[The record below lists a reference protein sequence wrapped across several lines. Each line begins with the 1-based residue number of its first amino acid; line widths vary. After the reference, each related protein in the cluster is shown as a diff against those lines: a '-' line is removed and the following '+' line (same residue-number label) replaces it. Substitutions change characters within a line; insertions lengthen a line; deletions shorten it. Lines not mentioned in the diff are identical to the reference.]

1 MADTDQS
8 HSPQPDMREQQR
20 HLDQSRV
27 DTFVIRA
34 RRIEAHSLAQD
45 TQRLIKLSGG
55 AMEISIRKGRTFVT
69 FDYPPEEQVESAAAR
84 VRPLLLTDVSMMN
97 VFKSIKSLTSAS
109 EDRAPIRAW
118 ITDGRARWVE
128 RTNETP
134 GETGFKA
141 FMSSTT
147 SDESAATDHM
157 QLALAWI
164 YGDVVHHDP
173 KHLERTKRWGVGER
187 FRAAVPL
194 VAYIMIEAINV
205 LMNIREMDKRGALT
219 VSPEAWTVPVV
230 AEENYEREA
239 ELYLGQIGTELP
251 GDTTQPLSA
260 EWKRFDQET
269 LAEWTAT
276 LPQEPG
282 FG

>member
-1 MADTDQS
+1 
-8 HSPQPDMREQQR
+8 MREQQR
-20 HLDQSRV
+20 QRDQSRV

-55 AMEISIRKGRTFVT
+55 AMEVAIRDGRTFVT

-84 VRPLLLTDVSMMN
+84 VRPLLLTDVSMVN
-97 VFKSIKSLTSAS
+97 VFNSIKSLTSAS
-109 EDRAPIRAW
+109 EDREPIRTW
-118 ITDGRARWVE
+118 IAERRALWVE

-134 GETGFKA
+134 GKTGFKA

-147 SDESAATDHM
+147 SEGSAATDHM

-164 YGDVVHHDP
+164 YGDVVHHAP
-173 KHLERTKRWGVGER
+173 EHLERTKHFGVGER

-205 LMNIREMDKRGALT
+205 LTNIREMDKIGALT

-230 AEENYEREA
+230 AEETYEREVK
-239 ELYLGQIGTELP
+239 LYLSEIGTEPP
-251 GDTTQPLSA
+251 GDATQPLGA
-260 EWKRFDQET
+260 EWKRFDQ
-269 LAEWTAT
+269 AT
-276 LPQEPG
+276 LTELNSDDPTSAKTAI
-282 FG
+282 